1 MAWLTASPPAV
12 RRGERD
18 ERLCVGDERGSVL
31 AVKLHSK
38 PKPWLGRNSSLVP
51 ILSWEV
57 GRTQVR
63 NWVRWLSGPCGRINF
78 VTLVRIPGDWPVKF
92 FAQYGN
98 SNILKLVLWQDL
110 KPLREVP
117 QEFKRALM
125 EWWNA
130 WSGWSDQPEPG
141 GLMSDE
147 PQIVLGRGL
156 PESCIKWTKD
166 IRLLYGKKSKRRT
179 GNREKV

>member
-1 MAWLTASPPAV
+1 M
-12 RRGERD
+12 
-18 ERLCVGDERGSVL
+18 L
-31 AVKLHSK
+31 AVKVHKK

-63 NWVRWLSGPCGRINF
+63 NWIRWLSGPSGKIDF
-78 VTLVRIPGDWPVKF
+78 VTLVRIPDEWPVKF
-92 FAQYGN
+92 YAQYGN
-98 SNILKLVLWQDL
+98 SNTLKLVMWEDL

-125 EWWNA
+125 EWWDA
-130 WSGWSDQPEPG
+130 WSGWSGQIEPG

-147 PQIVLGRGL
+147 PQIVLGKGL
-156 PESCIKWTKD
+156 PNSCIRWTKD
-166 IRLLYGKKSKRRT
+166 IRLLYRKKPKRRT
-179 GNREKV
+179 THCEEA